1 MFIKNVIVNNHYWPN
16 LERKELIGIDLIMLV
31 LYLISYEASVIV
43 KKSVYVWR
51 SYIEALLMS
60 YPALGK
66 LCSKFT

>member
-43 KKSVYVWR
+43 KKSV
-51 SYIEALLMS
+51 MS
-60 YPALGK
+60 GEVISRH
-66 LCSKFT
+66 C